1 MDLDITHF
9 FGIEQK
15 WFIQKRFAVLMD
27 DDINKEVKLT
37 IIPQSDFKKYELIRE
52 QKLPYVRLKND
63 YQHMYKLT
71 MFL

>member
-15 WFIQKRFAVLMD
+15 WFIQKRFAVVMD
-27 DDINKEVKLT
+27 DDINKGIKMI
-37 IIPQSDFKKYELIRE
+37 IIPQSDFKKYEVIRE
-52 QKLPYVRLKND
+52 QKFPYVKLKNN
-63 YQHMYKLT
+63 YQNLYKLT